1 MAPESRRAAPSL
13 KDELLYRT
21 SRFEFFQAVRLFHR
35 IWSDRAPVGGDGD
48 PGAEVLRF
56 RSDMSPAFPGSD
68 VAEASPPD
76 GVNPGELL
84 VKFMGVATPASFGSM
99 PRRYAEE
106 MRRQVREKNA
116 APRDF
121 IDLFNHRFISL
132 FYRAWERHQP
142 AVLHEGGRS
151 NSFER
156 ALYGVLGLGTEGLSN
171 RLPVDDRMLISRA
184 GLLAMRPL
192 SASAMESLIRSVFEV
207 DVHIEQFIPAGYEIE
222 GDDQN
227 SLGIANT
234 CLNEDLYL
242 GVEIVLIHSK
252 FRVRVGP
259 LGFSEYREF
268 LPDRPAFRSL
278 AQLVR
283 FATGEGRDVDAQL
296 VLEAAEVPALQLGGP
311 EEAPCRLGWSSW
323 LGDKEFVEPVDDAI
337 FDLEA
342 SCELPAVPQLEGDG
356 SGLMEVSP

>member
-1 MAPESRRAAPSL
+1 VAPSL
-13 KDELLYRT
+13 KEELLQRT
-21 SRFEFFQAVRLFHR
+21 GRFEFFQAVRLFHR

-48 PGAEVLRF
+48 PRAEVLRF
-56 RSDMSPAFPGSD
+56 RSDLSPVFPGSD
-68 VAEASPPD
+68 VREASA
-76 GVNPGELL
+76 PGSLDPGGLL
-84 VKFMGVATPASFGSM
+84 VTFFGVATPASFGSL

-106 MRRQVREKNA
+106 VRQQVREKNA

-121 IDLFNHRFISL
+121 LDLFNHRFISL

-142 AVLHEGGRS
+142 AVLHEGGRG
-151 NSFER
+151 NPFER
-156 ALYGVLGLGTEGLSN
+156 ALYGILGLGTEGLSN

-192 SASAMESLIRSVFEV
+192 SASAMESLIRSVFEA

-222 GDDQN
+222 EDDQN
-227 SLGIANT
+227 RLGIVNT

-242 GVEIVLIHSK
+242 GGEIVLIHSK

-259 LGFSEYREF
+259 LDFSEYREF

-296 VLEAAEVPALQLGGP
+296 VLEAAEVPALQLGGSQ
-311 EEAPCRLGWSSW
+311 EGPCRLGWSSW
-323 LGDKEFVEPVDDAI
+323 LGGRDFVEPVDDAI
-337 FDLEA
+337 FDLET
-342 SCELPAVPQLEGDG
+342 SRELPAMPQLEGNG